1 MTTLEAH
8 QTYNPTPSNFLASE
22 LSGAGIAVPQNA
34 TFVSSGIT
42 VPDTNN
48 AAAEHIIWQAPQ
60 FCSGQSAIQDLIRDQ
75 YEWLNGVHRTANDRL
90 YVLHQRCYH
99 LYELMSTDKEMNK
112 QLNDELASQI
122 ATRKLDIKEST
133 HTLSKIVKVVF
144 GADRRRASAYC
155 LALQVALAEGIKTQ
169 HLPQFFRDAGGI
181 EEVRRKQTNGNAPKV
196 DKIAVAKRSLPKTTL
211 AVVNEAQII
220 KELDT
225 TKIDDQVILVA
236 TQGLNGV
243 LTVNAVVRKVDVVN
257 AVLTALYDENS
268 KAWGKEAASEAI
280 VSASQ
285 ERADLLNRAANET
298 VQHTA
303 IAA

>member
-1 MTTLEAH
+1 MTTLEINETH
-8 QTYNPTPSNFLASE
+8 EPIISTPSAPE

-34 TFVSSGIT
+34 TFASSGVA
-42 VPDTNN
+42 VPNN
-48 AAAEHIIWQAPQ
+48 AATEDVVWQAPE
-60 FCSGQSAIQDLIRDQ
+60 FCSAHSAIQGLIRDQ
-75 YEWLNGVHRTANDRL
+75 YEWLNGVHRAANDRL
-90 YVLHQRCYH
+90 YGLLQRCHH
-99 LYELMSTDKEMNK
+99 LYTLMSSDKEMNK
-112 QLNDELASQI
+112 QLKKELDSEVA
-122 ATRKLDIKEST
+122 ARKLEIKSST

-155 LALQVALAEGIKTQ
+155 LALQAALDEGIKTQ
-169 HLPQFFRDAGGI
+169 NLPQFFRDAGGI

-196 DKIAVAKRSLPKTTL
+196 DKIAVAKRIVPKTAL
-211 AVVNEAQII
+211 AVVNEPQII

-280 VSASQ
+280 VSAAQ